1 MFAKICGN
9 VCKESFS
16 LVSLSHLKHGLGFTI
31 FVTSGKWQAQ
41 KKNGLA
47 AASPNNLLTI
57 THFSNSRNPKK

>member
-31 FVTSGKWQAQ
+31 FHERFLSL
-41 KKNGLA
+41 NG
-47 AASPNNLLTI
+47 S
-57 THFSNSRNPKK
+57 

>member
-1 MFAKICGN
+1 MG
-9 VCKESFS
+9 VP
-16 LVSLSHLKHGLGFTI
+16 LFTI
-31 FVTSGKWQAQ
+31 KGSTLFTIKGFAVVGLLT